1 MAIQSSFRRTLV
13 LISSTILLAA
23 CSSNQPSVENNSTT
37 ESTETKVVNEGLQ
50 LFQANCVTC
59 HGADGKLGL
68 SGAKDLS
75 KSALSASEMNTV
87 IQNGRN
93 GMPSFEGIIPDGPQL
108 DSLISVV
115 LSLRK

>member
-13 LISSTILLAA
+13 LSSLVFSIVA
-23 CSSNQPSVENNSTT
+23 CSSNEPTQVEQQQPATPAESVSVGQQVF
-37 ESTETKVVNEGLQ
+37 ES
-50 LFQANCVTC
+50 NCVTC
-59 HGADGKLGL
+59 HGVDGKLGL

-75 KSALSASEMNTV
+75 KSTLTAEEMKTV